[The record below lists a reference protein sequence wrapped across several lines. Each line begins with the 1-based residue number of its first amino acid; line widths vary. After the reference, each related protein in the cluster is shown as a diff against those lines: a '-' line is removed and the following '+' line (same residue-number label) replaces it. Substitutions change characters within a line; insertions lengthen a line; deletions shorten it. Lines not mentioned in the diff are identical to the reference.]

1 MTVEQASE
9 GFWRRY
15 RWAVAGAATGL
26 AAVVGTALVVQ
37 AAAAPACAAP
47 PVGGVAHSGKAT
59 FYTLTAEGGNC
70 SYPGPP
76 ADGLFV
82 ALGPSEY
89 GAAAACGGYLDVTGP
104 KGKVRVKVTDQCPEC
119 EPGHIDLSAKAFA
132 KIADPVQG
140 IVPVTYRAVVDPP
153 VPGPISFRVKEGAS
167 RYWFA
172 VLVDNHANPLS
183 TVEIN
188 SGGGAFRKLQR
199 ADYNYW
205 LAESGAGAGPFTI
218 RITDV
223 HGYRAT
229 AGGVTLTPGKVQKTK
244 VYAGSTAPKSSAAS
258 TPTSAKPS
266 PTAAASPT
274 LIPAATPPPAV
285 RDEGAGAGAAPTTV
299 VITPPPPGCG

>member
-1 MTVEQASE
+1 MTEEQAPE

-15 RWAVAGAATGL
+15 RWAAAGAVTGL

-47 PVGGVAHSGKAT
+47 PVGGTAHQGKAT
-59 FYTLTAEGGNC
+59 FYTLTSGGGNC

-89 GAAAACGGYLDVTGP
+89 SAAAACGGYLDVTGP

-132 KIADPVQG
+132 RIADPVQG
-140 IVPVTYRAVVDPP
+140 IVPVTYRGVVSPS
-153 VPGPISFRVKEGAS
+153 VPGALSFRIKEGAS

-183 TVEIN
+183 TVEVR
-188 SGGGAFRKLQR
+188 SGSGSFRKLQR

-205 LAESGAGAGPFTI
+205 LAESGAGSGPFTI

-223 HGYRAT
+223 YGRTAT
-229 AGGVTLTPGKVQKTK
+229 APGITLTPGKTQSTNAKA
-244 VYAGSTAPKSSAAS
+244 AGAATPKKPAAPK
-258 TPTSAKPS
+258 
-266 PTAAASPT
+266 
-274 LIPAATPPPAV
+274 PAATRMPAPKATPAPTAP
-285 RDEGAGAGAAPTTV
+285 ETEAAGAAATTEAAA
-299 VITPPPPGCG
+299 PPPPRNCG